1 MREKNIASKKM
12 YLQYAKRVDEICYVD
27 MKIQSES
34 PNIKASWKLV
44 EQARKC

>member
-1 MREKNIASKKM
+1 MRENIEKKKM
-12 YLQYAKRVDEICYVD
+12 YLKYIIMKCDVD

-44 EQARKC
+44 EQAGRC